1 MPAWLGQIL
10 QIDHSSCVL
19 LFVTENSISEQWL
32 KNEVDYAIKSNKHV
46 IPIVMTSLFYIR
58 SAMYDVFNLYGTV
71 YIKHDNKLHINNLIS
86 RLENIKNKLIKH
98 LFLLKIKRPKR
109 IPPSAAA

>member
-1 MPAWLGQIL
+1 
-10 QIDHSSCVL
+10 
-19 LFVTENSISEQWL
+19 
-32 KNEVDYAIKSNKHV
+32 
-46 IPIVMTSLFYIR
+46 MTSLFYIR

-109 IPPSAAA
+109 IPPSAAARFLFCGVDGAGFWGYMFGQFLGKFVKEVTWIW